1 LGKAIACRVWIIKEF
16 LFMGSW
22 PSIAIGARSALAQVC
37 VRAVELK
44 AGRDYLLFK
53 RLMQWRNTMSDGP
66 NRVFDEFAKL
76 MTDAAGVAQGMRKE
90 AETVFRS
97 QAERMLNGLDL
108 VKRDDFDAVREMAAN
123 AREENDKL
131 TAKLNALEARLE
143 TLEGKKKTTAKP
155 ATRKTAKKA

>member
-1 LGKAIACRVWIIKEF
+1 
-16 LFMGSW
+16 
-22 PSIAIGARSALAQVC
+22 
-37 VRAVELK
+37 
-44 AGRDYLLFK
+44 
-53 RLMQWRNTMSDGP
+53 MSDGP

-131 TAKLNALEARLE
+131 QCANRCAGSADRQT
-143 TLEGKKKTTAKP
+143 
-155 ATRKTAKKA
+155 